1 MSQALLLI
9 KHDPSVVTKPQDK
22 CYEFK
27 RKNGAS
33 FFLEGL
39 SPADAWN
46 RNGRTRREAKD
57 IDTVQEYR
65 L

>member
-9 KHDPSVVTKPQDK
+9 KHDPRVVNKPQDK

-27 RKNGAS
+27 RKNGVS
-33 FFLEGL
+33 FFLEGS

-46 RNGRTRREAKD
+46 RNGRTRREAQD
-57 IDTVQEYR
+57 IDHVSEYP